1 MVAGLACAS
10 PAAAFV
16 RTVTDDTHMPLYWAV
31 PRATLEL
38 ARPPESFSVTIA
50 DFQEAAQAAANTWS
64 YPQLEGSAVELD
76 ISPTIVDSQTAG
88 RDGHNRVVIRTG
100 MWCRDPILMTRCH
113 DASQIAVTEV
123 WSRSNPGGYNDG
135 EILEA
140 DIEINNVDYTWSVIP
155 SGGGDTRD
163 FVNDYDL
170 ASALT
175 HEMGHFL
182 GFAHTCLLAGDP
194 LRFDDRGAP
203 SPACTE
209 VTGGPI
215 SDATMFPYLAR
226 AEIRD
231 RELSPDEVSAACR
244 TYPAAS
250 RAQEGMC
257 QVAGDGGRARRTHD
271 LAGPA
276 GALILALTLFWRGR
290 RPVQSVARGAT
301 LRKDS

>member
-1 MVAGLACAS
+1 VAAGLACAS

-16 RTVTDDTHMPLYWAV
+16 RSRTDDTKALLYWAV

-38 ARPPESFSVTIA
+38 ARPPESFSVTLA
-50 DFQEAAQAAANTWS
+50 DFQQAAQAAVQAWS
-64 YPQLEGSAVELD
+64 YPRLECSAVELD
-76 ISPTIVDSQTAG
+76 ISPTMVDSQTAG
-88 RDGHNRVVIRTG
+88 RDGHNRIVIRTG
-100 MWCRDPILMTRCH
+100 TWCRDPILLTNCH
-113 DASQIAVTEV
+113 DSSQIAVTTV
-123 WSRSNPGGYNDG
+123 FSRWNPGGYNDG

-140 DIEINNVDYTWSVIP
+140 DIEINNVDFTWSVIP
-155 SGGGDTRD
+155 SGGGDARD

-175 HEMGHFL
+175 HEIGHFL
-182 GFAHTCLLAGDP
+182 GFAHTCLLPGEEP
-194 LRFDDRGAP
+194 RFDDQGAP

-209 VTGGPI
+209 AVAGPI
-215 SDATMFPYLAR
+215 TDATMFPYLGR

-231 RELSPDEVSAACR
+231 RELSPDEVSATCR
-244 TYPAAS
+244 TYSA

-257 QVAGDGGRARRTHD
+257 QVASDGGRAHRTHD

-276 GALILALTLFWRGR
+276 GALILALTLLWRGR
-290 RPVQSVARGAT
+290 RPVQSVARAAT